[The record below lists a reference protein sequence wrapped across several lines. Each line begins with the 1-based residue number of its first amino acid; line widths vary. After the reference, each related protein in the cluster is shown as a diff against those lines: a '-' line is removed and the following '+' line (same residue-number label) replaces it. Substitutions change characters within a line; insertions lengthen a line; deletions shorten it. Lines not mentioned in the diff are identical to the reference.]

1 MKILITGSNGYIGS
15 ILGSYLISKGLN
27 VCGIDKNI
35 SNQFVKFKQYK
46 CNLNNYQKLR
56 KILEKIK
63 PSKIIHLAGESTLDN
78 INNKK
83 NYVINNISATKKLL
97 KACNYQ
103 KINSI
108 IFSSTASV
116 YKETNRKIK
125 ESFLLKPNNIYGLTK
140 LKSEHLITK
149 NSKSNKV
156 NYIIF
161 RFFNVCSSLKK
172 IGENHNP
179 ETHLIPLTVQKYIE
193 KKKLI
198 IYGNNFNTKDGSCI
212 RDYIHILDL
221 CNAFY
226 KALKYLD
233 NNNKKPVK
241 KILNL
246 GSNKGISVFQIV
258 NFFNNKLKFTITK
271 KRKGDNDILV
281 CDNKMAS
288 KILKWKPINS
298 NISKIIKDEI
308 RWCKLLKKKGIIR
321 KTKY

>member
-1 MKILITGSNGYIGS
+1 MTILITGSNGYIGS
-15 ILGSYLISKGLN
+15 VLGSYLISKGVE
-27 VCGIDKNI
+27 VCGIDKNVNNI
-35 SNQFVKFKQYK
+35 FVNFKQYK
-46 CNLNNYQKLR
+46 CNLNNYQKLI
-56 KILEKIK
+56 KLIKKIK
-63 PSKIIHLAGESTLDN
+63 PLKIIHLAGESTLDN
-78 INNKK
+78 IDNKK
-83 NYVINNISATKKLL
+83 NYFTNNIAATKKLL
-97 KACNYQ
+97 RACNNQ
-103 KINSI
+103 KVNSI

-140 LKSEHLITK
+140 LKSEKLITS
-149 NSKSNKV
+149 NSKNNKI

-179 ETHLIPLTVQKYIE
+179 ETHLIPLVVQKYIE
-193 KKKLI
+193 KKKLM
-198 IYGNNFNTKDGSCI
+198 IYGNNFKTNDGSCI

-221 CNAFY
+221 CDAFF

-233 NNNKKPVK
+233 DNNKRSVK
-241 KILNL
+241 KIINL

-258 NFFNNKLKFTITK
+258 NFFKKKLRFIVAK
-271 KRKGDNDILV
+271 KRKGDNNILI
-281 CDNKMAS
+281 CNNKMAF

-298 NISKIIKDEI
+298 NISKIINDEI
-308 RWCKLLKKKGIIR
+308 RWYKLLKKKGIIR